1 MEVKQGE
8 PDFFNVVQFILSLV
22 MLSLMAVATV
32 SGSFIYFSGDEPET
46 KTASLVSMPPEPEKI
61 QLWQPPDSTLIPAT
75 AEGELI
81 RYGRALIVH
90 TSRYLGPRGSVQNIS
105 NGLNCQNC
113 HLKAGMQ
120 PFGNNFAAVSSTY
133 PKFRKR
139 SGGLES
145 IEKRIND
152 CLERSLNGK
161 PLDND
166 SREMRAMIAWFE
178 WLGQDVPKD
187 SVPPGTS
194 VPTPPF
200 LSRAADP
207 VAGGKTY
214 EKHCKSCH
222 GIEGRGLMHPD
233 GTEWVY
239 PPLAGSNSYN
249 TAAGML
255 RLSSFAA
262 YVKNNMPFG
271 TTYDKPVLSD
281 EEAWDVAAY
290 INSLPRPVR
299 FFSDDW
305 PDLSAKPFDHPFGPY
320 ADTFSEVQHKYG
332 PFAPLTTKRKQPL
345 LSDAR

>member
-1 MEVKQGE
+1 MDIKQGE
-8 PDFFNVVQFILSLV
+8 PDFFNVVQGILSLV
-22 MLSLMAVATV
+22 MLSLITMATV
-32 SGSFIYFSGDEPET
+32 SGCIIYFSGNEHVL
-46 KTASLVSMPPEPEKI
+46 KTASLVSIRPEPEKH
-61 QLWQPPDSTLIPAT
+61 QLWQPPDSTLIPLT
-75 AEGELI
+75 EEGELI

-90 TSRYLGPRGSVQNIS
+90 TARYLGPRGSVQNIS

-113 HLKAGMQ
+113 HLKGGTK

-145 IEKRIND
+145 IERRIND

-161 PLDND
+161 PLDVD

-178 WLGQDVPKD
+178 WLGQGVPKD
-187 SVPPGTS
+187 SVPPGTRI
-194 VPTPPF
+194 PELPF

-207 VAGGKTY
+207 VAGEKTY
-214 EKHCKSCH
+214 TKHCKACH
-222 GIEGRGLMHPD
+222 GMEGRGLIHPD
-233 GTEWVY
+233 STEWVY

-299 FFSDDW
+299 VFPDDW
-305 PDLSAKPFDHPFGPY
+305 PDISAKPFDHPFGPY
-320 ADTFSEVQHKYG
+320 ADSFPERQHKYG
-332 PFAPLTTKRKQPL
+332 PFAPLMIKRKPSL
-345 LSDAR
+345 LSDVR